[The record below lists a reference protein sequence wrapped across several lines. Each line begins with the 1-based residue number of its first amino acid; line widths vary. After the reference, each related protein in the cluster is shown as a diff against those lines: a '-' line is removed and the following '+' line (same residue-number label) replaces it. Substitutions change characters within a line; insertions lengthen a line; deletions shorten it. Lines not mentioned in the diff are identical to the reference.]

1 MSKPFDRER
10 ADEPVLR
17 QDTTQID
24 LALAQT
30 LLERSPNGVIVTGR
44 DGRLLIVNPAVHAI
58 VPVVPDAVGR
68 FPREA
73 VPVPVLA
80 EALDRTCRDEVEFTF
95 ESGHR
100 FVLVTVVSL
109 NLADGDDQGRLAIL
123 QDVTRL
129 KKAEDYRR
137 EFVAN
142 VSHELRTPATSIAGY
157 AETLLEDRES
167 LDEDVAQ
174 MVDVIYR
181 NAQRLTVL
189 FDDLLHLARIDARD
203 GPLNM
208 DPVVLEGVLREAVDK
223 QRARADDRQITFQVF
238 VAENLAVLSNREALG
253 HVVGNLVENAV
264 KYSFDGGLVTV
275 RANPRE
281 GDWVL
286 VEVIDVGL
294 GIDPG
299 NQGRIFERFYR
310 VDKGRSRAA
319 GGTGLGLAIV
329 KRLCQAIGASVD
341 VKSRPGKGSV
351 FRLLLPAVGSG

>member
-1 MSKPFDRER
+1 MTDALSER
-10 ADEPVLR
+10 VGEALEALGAGL
-17 QDTTQID
+17 ID
-24 LALAQT
+24 PSLAAALLA
-30 LLERSPNGVIVTGR
+30 RSPNGIIVTGAN
-44 DGRLLIVNPAVHAI
+44 GRLVVVNPAVHDML
-58 VPVVPDAVGR
+58 PVVPGSMGR
-68 FPREA
+68 FPKDA
-73 VPVPVLA
+73 VPVPVLV
-80 EALDRTCRDEVEFTF
+80 EALDRTCADEQEFTF

-100 FVLVTVVSL
+100 SLLVKVVPL
-109 NLADGDDQGRLAIL
+109 NLGESDGHSRLAIL
-123 QDVTRL
+123 QDVTSL

-157 AETLLEDRES
+157 AETLLEDRDA

-174 MVDVIYR
+174 MVDVIHR
-181 NAQRLTVL
+181 NAQRLTAL

-203 GPLNM
+203 GPLSM
-208 DPVVLEGVLREAVDK
+208 DSVLLDGVIREAVDK
-223 QRARADDRQITFQVF
+223 QRARADDRDITFQAF
-238 VAENLAVLSNREALG
+238 VEGGLAVLSNREALG
-253 HVVGNLVENAV
+253 HIVGNLVENAV

-281 GDWVL
+281 GGWVL

-299 NQGRIFERFYR
+299 NQERIFERFYR

-329 KRLCQAIGASVD
+329 KRLCLAVGASVD

-351 FRLLLPAVGSG
+351 FRLLLPMAPNA